1 MDPINKAERSA
12 SLFNFVLVYVLITA
26 VPVGITYQ
34 LAKKSGGSS
43 LNQKAVS
50 EQQSLATEMTALQ
63 AYVKKMDE
71 IDKTRPEET
80 ASDET
85 WNTWLQEAEK
95 QNGELKS
102 RVDIFQRN
110 NRFTGARL
118 TMRDN
123 ACSYLYRLSTERR
136 NYLSKRAALL
146 NRRDDTDALGKA
158 EAEKKE
164 LEAKADNLKA
174 QNDQLVMQSNAAAAA
189 AAAAGRGGGGGGGGG
204 GAETGQLK
212 AQIESLQDQLA
223 FNLAVTKK
231 EKADVLSY
239 GNDITKRRQL
249 YMQSRQS
256 LEKMTQDRKFD
267 SRLKQQAEEKMNEID
282 NALGALTGK

>member
-12 SLFNFVLVYVLITA
+12 SLFNFVLVYLLITA

-50 EQQSLATEMTALQ
+50 EQQSLAAEMTALQ
-63 AYVKKMDE
+63 SYVKKMDE
-71 IDKTRPEET
+71 IDKTRPAEN

-85 WNTWLQEAEK
+85 WNSWLQEAEK
-95 QNGELKS
+95 QNSEFKS

-146 NRRDDTDALGKA
+146 DRRDDSDALGQA
-158 EAEKKE
+158 EQEKKE
-164 LEAKADNLKA
+164 LEDKVDNLKA
-174 QNDQLVMQSNAAAAA
+174 QNDQLVIASNAAMAAA
-189 AAAAGRGGGGGGGGG
+189 NRGGGGGGGG

-212 AQIESLQDQLA
+212 AEIEALKDQIA
-223 FNLAVTKK
+223 YNAAVAKK
-231 EKADVLSY
+231 EKADVLSF
-239 GNDITKRRQL
+239 GNDVTKRRQL
-249 YMQSRQS
+249 YTQSRQS
-256 LEKMTQDRKFD
+256 LEKITLERKFD
-267 SRLKQQAEEKMNEID
+267 PRLKQQAEEKLDEID
-282 NALGALTGK
+282 RTLLALNSK

>member
-1 MDPINKAERSA
+1 MEPINKAERSA
-12 SLFNFVLVYVLITA
+12 SLFNFVLVYLLITA

-63 AYVKKMDE
+63 SYVKRMED
-71 IDKTRPEET
+71 IDMRRPAEN
-80 ASDET
+80 ASNET
-85 WNTWLQEAEK
+85 WNVWLQEAEK
-95 QNGELKS
+95 QNSEFKS

-123 ACSYLYRLSTERR
+123 ACSYLYRISIERR

-146 NRRDDTDALGKA
+146 DRRDDSDALGKA

-164 LEAKADNLKA
+164 LQEKVDQLKA
-174 QNDQLVMQSNAAAAA
+174 QNDQLVIASNAATAAA
-189 AAAAGRGGGGGGGGG
+189 ANRGGGAAASDCGP
-204 GAETGQLK
+204 LK
-212 AQIESLQDQLA
+212 MKIDELNDQLA
-223 FNLAVTKK
+223 YNAALAKK
-231 EKADVLSY
+231 SQADMLSM
-239 GNDITKRRQL
+239 GNDVTKRRQL
-249 YMQSRQS
+249 YSQSRQS
-256 LEKMTQDRKFD
+256 LEKLTQDRKFD
-267 SRLKQQAEEKMNEID
+267 QRLKQQAEEKLDEID
-282 NALGALTGK
+282 RTLLALNAK

>member
-1 MDPINKAERSA
+1 MEPINKAERSA
-12 SLFNFVLVYVLITA
+12 SLFNFVLVYLLITA

-63 AYVKKMDE
+63 SYVKKMED
-71 IDKTRPEET
+71 IDTRRPAEN
-80 ASDET
+80 ASNET
-85 WNTWLQEAEK
+85 WNVWLQEAEK
-95 QNGELKS
+95 QNSEFKS

-123 ACSYLYRLSTERR
+123 ACSYLYRISIERR

-146 NRRDDTDALGKA
+146 DRRDDSDALGKA

-164 LEAKADNLKA
+164 LQDKVDQLKA
-174 QNDQLVMQSNAAAAA
+174 QNDQLVIASNAAVAAN
-189 AAAAGRGGGGGGGGG
+189 RGGGGAATPDCGP
-204 GAETGQLK
+204 LK
-212 AQIESLQDQLA
+212 IKIEELNDQLA
-223 FNLAVTKK
+223 YNAAIAKK
-231 EKADVLSY
+231 SQADMLSM
-239 GNDITKRRQL
+239 GNDVTKRRQL
-249 YMQSRQS
+249 YSQSRQS
-256 LEKMTQDRKFD
+256 LEKLTQDRKFD
-267 SRLKQQAEEKMNEID
+267 QRLKQQAEEKLDEID
-282 NALGALTGK
+282 RTLLALNAK